1 MKKIFLSILFF
12 CLLFGCQDVIEVEVP
27 VDQPRLVV
35 DALIRVDGIR
45 SSTTEVRIAA
55 SITSSFF
62 DKISSA
68 QLDAIS
74 ILNTQTNFEV
84 PLMEQAVGSGI
95 YGDVL
100 PTEFITSAPLILK
113 ITYGGELYEATTS
126 FVRSAPIDNLV
137 QGTSTLFTNEET
149 EIIISFTDLPDQV
162 NFYLFDFGF
171 DEYLVSEDTFYPG
184 QAFQFSYFYEDG
196 LEPDTILRVGILGVD
211 EPFYNYM
218 TQLIVQAGGDQG
230 PFQTPAATVKGN
242 IVNTTNPDN
251 FALGY
256 FAVSEIFD
264 STLIIEEQ

>member
-1 MKKIFLSILFF
+1 MKKIFFSLLFF
-12 CLLFGCQDVIEVEVP
+12 CLLVGCQDVIEVDVP

-35 DALIRVDGIR
+35 DGLIRVDGIR
-45 SSTTEVRIAA
+45 SATTDVRIIA

-62 DKISSA
+62 DNVSPA

-74 ILNTQTNFEV
+74 ILNTQTNFEIQ
-84 PLMEQAVGSGI
+84 LMEQASGSGI

-100 PTEFITSAPLILK
+100 PTEFLTSAPLQLK
-113 ITYGGELYEATTS
+113 ISYNGQLYEATTS

-137 QGTSTLFTNEET
+137 QGTSTLFTNDET
-149 EIIISFTDLPDQV
+149 EIIISYTDTPDRV
-162 NFYLFDFGF
+162 DFYLFDF
-171 DEYLVSEDTFYPG
+171 DYNEYLVSEDTFYPG
-184 QAFQFSYFYEDG
+184 QSFQFSYFYEPG
-196 LEPDTILRVGILGVD
+196 LELDTELKVGILGID

-242 IVNTTNPDN
+242 IINSTNPDN

-256 FAVSEIFD
+256 FAVSELFT
-264 STLIIEEQ
+264 STLVIEEQ